1 MAKQRISAE
10 DSIEQALVNSIP
22 VKVILWLA
30 ALAKQSETAAA
41 IVKGGKLEYL
51 SWNFT
56 GEAGDEGVRYIHS
69 AKSGITIYWSIT
81 KRNKIKAALKSDTE
95 PVYPIGT
102 TEGLEFF
109 VKIEKEIYEVIER
122 LEKIVY
128 EEMNVKMVA
137 TQFKKERGQ

>member
-41 IVKGGKLEYL
+41 IVKGGELEYL

-56 GEAGDEGVRYIHS
+56 GEGVRYIHS

-109 VKIEKEIYEVIER
+109 VKVEKEIYEVIER

-137 TQFKKERGQ
+137 AQFKKERGR